1 MERLIPETTLI
12 YIEKDNKYLMLNR
25 NKKENDLNEGFWIGV
40 GGHIEKGET
49 VEECAYR
56 EVKEET
62 GLVLTNL
69 DKRGTIYF
77 QNDDFSE
84 VMHLFTSSSFKGE
97 LIDCDEGELSWIDKK
112 DVLSLHIWEGDR
124 VFLEYLLN
132 EEPYFEVKLIYKGKK
147 LVSVERI
154 K

>member
-112 DVLSLHIWEGDR
+112 DVLSLHVWEGDR

>member
-124 VFLEYLLN
+124 VFLEYLLHD
-132 EEPYFEVKLIYKGKK
+132 EPYFEVKLIYKGKK